1 MTFESRKMKPAT
13 ADPRWDRAR
22 RYLNEQ
28 EVEPE
33 YVAHKLGLCTLIR
46 PCCQS
51 LNASAHYPP
60 YVRAEE
66 SLKDRR
72 PLQASVTGD
81 AVIAAVVKR
90 TAPETF
96 HHGRLASFDP

>member
-1 MTFESRKMKPAT
+1 MPSS
-13 ADPRWDRAR
+13 
-22 RYLNEQ
+22 
-28 EVEPE
+28 
-33 YVAHKLGLCTLIR
+33 
-46 PCCQS
+46 QS
-51 LNASAHYPP
+51 FGASAHYPA
-60 YVRAEE
+60 YRGTEE

-81 AVIAAVVKR
+81 AVIAAVVER